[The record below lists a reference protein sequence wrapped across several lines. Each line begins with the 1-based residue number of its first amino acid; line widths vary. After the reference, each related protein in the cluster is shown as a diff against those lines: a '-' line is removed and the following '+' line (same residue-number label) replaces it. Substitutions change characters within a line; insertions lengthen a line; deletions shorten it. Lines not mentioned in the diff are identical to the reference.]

1 MLMIAIS
8 PNCDEIDELLYGKR
22 YQNISDQ
29 NISDF
34 VSSEILER
42 QIQEEF
48 WNKIAKLDQNDDFYE
63 TRKNSLEIQKKEL
76 NAVFSLKKSRQRK
89 HKKIQ

>member
-1 MLMIAIS
+1 MTFVIMLMIAIS

-48 WNKIAKLDQNDDFYE
+48 
-63 TRKNSLEIQKKEL
+63 
-76 NAVFSLKKSRQRK
+76 
-89 HKKIQ
+89 

>member
-1 MLMIAIS
+1 MLFRQI
-8 PNCDEIDELLYGKR
+8 CDEIDELLYGKR
-22 YQNISDQ
+22 DQNVSDQ

-34 VSSEILER
+34 VSSGILEK

-48 WNKIAKLDQNDDFYE
+48 RNKIAKLDQNDDYYE

-76 NAVFSLKKSRQRK
+76 DAVFSLRKS
-89 HKKIQ
+89 I

>member
-1 MLMIAIS
+1 MLFRSI
-8 PNCDEIDELLYGKR
+8 CDEIDELLYGKR
-22 YQNISDQ
+22 DQNVSAQ

-34 VSSEILER
+34 VSSGILEK

-48 WNKIAKLDQNDDFYE
+48 RNKIAKLDPNDDYYE

-76 NAVFSLKKSRQRK
+76 DAVFSLRKSRQRK
-89 HKKIQ
+89 NIKKIQ